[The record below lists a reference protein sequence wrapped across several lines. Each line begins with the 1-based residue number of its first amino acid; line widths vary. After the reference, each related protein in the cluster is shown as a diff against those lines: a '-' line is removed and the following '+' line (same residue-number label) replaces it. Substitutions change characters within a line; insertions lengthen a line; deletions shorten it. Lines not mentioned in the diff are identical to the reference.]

1 MNVTIVE
8 PEASSIQ
15 RFHDEVAKEPLR
27 GVNFDW
33 RCQTFQKY
41 AKSEEAMSDK
51 FHIIICIS
59 SLYFLGDLDE
69 VLTNLYGRLEDGGI
83 LLLGVSQ
90 AMYCEIGQEPDPAS
104 QNRYRW
110 VIPVKD
116 PCQCTEVRV
125 GSLNTRAPCGPFDVR
140 YYDTFLHSS
149 NQTEIRKW
157 LNCSEQPTPCASGTV
172 QNPATSCSEILEV
185 CKQPPS
191 GVYYL
196 LVPGNKQ
203 YPVYC
208 EMPGGW
214 ARFGKGNMQ
223 SVWNYKDEDEAEIN
237 LDIISDDEIEA
248 IKNLP
253 FTDFMIRTDVTFSL
267 QADDSR
273 NPSTVHALYL
283 PSLQTVSI
291 NIPLRYTNN
300 NRLQFNEEG
309 DRVMCLSG
317 SSINLCGQ
325 DGLPRRNEATERLV
339 VTNVYFGPRA
349 VDRGA
354 TATRSEWRRN
364 SYTWDGSFYY
374 LLAK

>member
-1 MNVTIVE
+1 M
-8 PEASSIQ
+8 
-15 RFHDEVAKEPLR
+15 K
-27 GVNFDW
+27 GVFK
-33 RCQTFQKY
+33 QF
-41 AKSEEAMSDK
+41 
-51 FHIIICIS
+51 
-59 SLYFLGDLDE
+59 
-69 VLTNLYGRLEDGGI
+69 
-83 LLLGVSQ
+83 LLLWMLHSIFISVIGLLTGKDLVVILAYLAEA

-125 GSLNTRAPCGPFDVR
+125 GSLNTRAPCRPFDIK

-157 LNCSEQPTPCASGTV
+157 LNCSEPPTPCANGTM

-185 CKQPPS
+185 CKQSPS

-196 LVPGNKQ
+196 LGARNKQ

-223 SVWNYKDEDEAEIN
+223 SVWNYEGEDEAEIN
-237 LDIISDDEIEA
+237 LGIISDDEIEA

-253 FTDFMIRTDVTFSL
+253 FSNFTIRTDVTFSV
-267 QADDSR
+267 QADDSK

-291 NIPLRYTNN
+291 NLPMDKSNDNTRLR
-300 NRLQFNEEG
+300 FKEEG
-309 DRVMCLSG
+309 DRVMCLG
-317 SSINLCGQ
+317 GPSSNLCGQ
-325 DGLPRRNEATERLV
+325 DGLPRKNEATERLV

-364 SYTWDGSFYY
+364 RYTWDGSFYY

>member
-1 MNVTIVE
+1 MPPFARTALLVTFIV
-8 PEASSIQ
+8 
-15 RFHDEVAKEPLR
+15 
-27 GVNFDW
+27 
-33 RCQTFQKY
+33 
-41 AKSEEAMSDK
+41 
-51 FHIIICIS
+51 
-59 SLYFLGDLDE
+59 
-69 VLTNLYGRLEDGGI
+69 I
-83 LLLGVSQ
+83 LLIARLRRTQ
-90 AMYCEIGQEPDPAS
+90 AMYCEIGQEPDPAC

-125 GSLNTRAPCGPFDVR
+125 GSLNTRAPCRPFDIK

-157 LNCSEQPTPCASGTV
+157 LNCSEPPTPCANGTE

-185 CKQPPS
+185 CEQPPS
-191 GVYYL
+191 GVYHL
-196 LVPGNKQ
+196 LGAGNKQ

-223 SVWNYKDEDEAEIN
+223 SVWNYTDEDEAEIN
-237 LDIISDDEIEA
+237 LAIISDDEIEA
-248 IKNLP
+248 IKTLS
-253 FTDFMIRTDVTFSL
+253 FSDFMIRTDVTFSV
-267 QADDSR
+267 QADDST

-291 NIPLRYTNN
+291 NIPMDTNN
-300 NRLQFNEEG
+300 DNTELRFNEEG
-309 DRVMCLSG
+309 DRVMCLS
-317 SSINLCGQ
+317 SSNTNRNLCGRN
-325 DGLPRRNEATERLV
+325 GLPRKNEATDRLV

-349 VDRGA
+349 NGA
-354 TATRSEWRRN
+354 SGYNLQWRCN